1 VLFFLFV
8 AVSSLL
14 HSVGIRRWHAHTH
27 KVYSLSALYLLSICS
42 FFSICFF
49 GGVAGRVGWV
59 LYLSVLIIM
68 LFFFFLPLISL
79 LMISPYLPSSIVLI
93 YWDCGVFLFLSL
105 LLVFCL
111 RARDEREHV

>member
-42 FFSICFF
+42 LSALFFSICFF

-68 LFFFFLPLISL
+68 LFFFFL
-79 LMISPYLPSSIVLI
+79 SPDFFVDDLTLPTFFHCFDILGLWCFSFPFFAVGVLPQ
-93 YWDCGVFLFLSL
+93 SQ
-105 LLVFCL
+105 
-111 RARDEREHV
+111 R